1 MTGSVSGAAHLDNA
15 GRRTDIDGLRALAVL
30 PVVLFHIGVPGF
42 FGGFIGVDV
51 FFVISGYL
59 ITGIIVRELQHAQFS
74 LIGFY
79 RRRVLR
85 IFPPLF
91 VMLAVVSALAMASML
106 PSELIRYGRS
116 LAATT
121 AFVTNIL
128 FYSESGYFA
137 PDSHAKLLLHTW
149 SLSVEEQF
157 YLFWPL
163 ILAGLH
169 ARAASAVRTIAIAI
183 TALSLYVA
191 TTQLVSDPSA
201 AFYLIPSRAWELMVG
216 ALVAVLPWLSGR
228 GRAARE
234 IMGGAGIL
242 AILLCVKFYNDQL
255 PFPGAAALPPCLG
268 AAAILAAGAR
278 GGSLAGRLLSW
289 RPLVLIGKLSFSLYL
304 WHWPVIVFV
313 QIGLL
318 MEQTWPVR
326 LAELAASLLLAW
338 LSWRYVEQPF
348 LNGGRGVASARV
360 LGAGALSMA
369 LGAGLG
375 WLCIQSAGLPGRY
388 TASQLALAAYEH
400 YDGDRRYR
408 GGTCFVVS
416 PDQHYDAE
424 HCLRRDKDRPTL
436 LIVGDSHAAHL
447 WPGLHGEGHDWN
459 VLQATQTGCR
469 PVLPERRAD
478 GKRVP
483 ACRVFFRHILE
494 EWLPAHPVDTVV
506 LAGRWIGADL
516 ADLPAAIQAAKRGAR
531 RVLLVGP
538 IQQYGA
544 ALPRYLVRE
553 AGGADGTAR
562 ERGLVA
568 GPFALDPA
576 MRRLAAAQGADY
588 VSLIDSL
595 CQGRHCRA
603 MATATVPLQ
612 FDYGHL
618 TSEGSAIV
626 AALLLRPP
634 SEIAAS
640 TQTQATPT
648 AAP

>member
-1 MTGSVSGAAHLDNA
+1 MSGAHLDGA

-59 ITGIIVRELQHAQFS
+59 ITGIIVRELEHGKFS
-74 LIGFY
+74 LVGFY

-91 VMLAVVSALAMASML
+91 VMLAVVTALAMATML
-106 PSELIRYGRS
+106 PSELIRYGQS

-163 ILAGLH
+163 ILAALH
-169 ARAASAVRTIAIAI
+169 ARAAGAVRVIALAI
-183 TALSLYVA
+183 TALSFYIA

-201 AFYLIPSRAWELMVG
+201 AFYLIPSRAWEMMVG
-216 ALVAVLPWLSGR
+216 ALVAVLPWLTRR
-228 GRAARE
+228 GRLTRE
-234 IMGGAGIL
+234 VMGGAGVV

-255 PFPGAAALPPCLG
+255 PFPGAAALLPCLG
-268 AAAILAAGAR
+268 TAAILAAGAQ

-289 RPLVLIGKLSFSLYL
+289 RPLVVIGQLSFSLYL
-304 WHWPVIVFV
+304 WHWPVIVFA

-318 MEQTWPVR
+318 LEQSWPVR
-326 LAELAASLLLAW
+326 VAELVASLALAW

-348 LNGGRGVASARV
+348 LNGSRSFASKHV
-360 LGAGALSMA
+360 LGSGAVSMA
-369 LGAGLG
+369 LGASVGL
-375 WLCIQSAGLPGRY
+375 LCMFSAGLPGRY
-388 TASQLALAAYEH
+388 NQRQLDLAAYEH
-400 YDGDRRYR
+400 YDGDQRYR
-408 GGTCFVVS
+408 GGSCFVVS
-416 PDQHYDAE
+416 ADQRYDAE
-424 HCLRRDKDRPTL
+424 HCLQRDKERPTL
-436 LIVGDSHAAHL
+436 LFVGDSHAAHL
-447 WPGLHGEGHDWN
+447 WPGLHTLGQQWN

-469 PVLPERRAD
+469 PVLPDARAD
-478 GKRVP
+478 GSRVP

-494 EWLPAHPVDTVV
+494 QWLPAHPVDTVV
-506 LAGRWIGADL
+506 LAGRWTGADL
-516 ADLPAAIQAAKRGAR
+516 ADLPAAIAAAKRGAR

-553 AGGADGTAR
+553 AGGADGAAR
-562 ERGLVA
+562 ARGLVA

-576 MRRLAAAQGADY
+576 MRQLAARHGAEY
-588 VSLIDSL
+588 VSLIDAL
-595 CQGRHCRA
+595 CPQRQCRS

-626 AALLLRPP
+626 AELLLK
-634 SEIAAS
+634 
-640 TQTQATPT
+640 
-648 AAP
+648 AAPGGAAARPVVSAP